1 MTFATLLVLS
11 NLTGCTQMSSEL
23 EEVQRLSKQPFR
35 SMQEVMDTNAESM
48 KYSSFSQRTAVADYQ
63 AAYNRV
69 SEEQSRKCTTFSSKV
84 LAEHNKNSDYDYEIM
99 SSGQHDYWKNLLD
112 DYIIDNPIATS
123 IKEFSGYYFLTV
135 DFTVKPNT
143 MGNFLAAANY
153 LGLDNCF
160 KHDAY
165 EMPVLNETW
174 IAQAFSDINDYR
186 RALELPEY
194 RTFINSDTSQVY
206 QQPTVEETEP
216 EENNDMLEDDD
227 ELLDTGDEGEGD
239 VEGEVGEDTET
250 EPETQATNNATTVE
264 NNSGEVYKPEN
275 RQIESSDT
283 FNGNLRKLEYDVNEY
298 EEVVGSSQDS
308 VAFMPYLEQV
318 YQSAPPSG
326 AISGNGCYN
335 EGINGLRDFGFNR
348 TDLKQIDYKDASGQ
362 PLTVE
367 ASGTMRITFV
377 FKQNEID
384 KEQLDYVLA
393 YLEKYES
400 NNDFIA
406 KYDTTNYV
414 SLPEFITKQI
424 EVKVEELDR
433 LINNGDINGLM
444 RMDTIEDAG
453 LALKLAQYRNS
464 ADITTYVTDV
474 KGCLE
479 RHGNV
484 YLIEV
489 ERTIADTPK
498 DVGLVAQY
506 KEKAYM
512 VVRQKDLNFYINDIF
527 TASRELTRQP
537 EIHEISQQY
546 RQIVNLNLS
555 DVVTDEIQNQITSTV
570 LNDWAYYS
578 NVRQLSNEK
587 NEAFGMYGQ
596 FNTNRSV
603 LSAERLEYINS
614 KMRNYLTFKGTNEQ
628 AIVNIVP
635 VSWIGGTEHQVE
647 FITKEFINYPK
658 FNEGK
663 YLECYYL
670 VSHFGNRWVIDDIQV
685 IVEEDVSG
693 QAYSDRVADFR
704 NAENLIKGE
713 EASVASITEVTGKVN
728 QDNNTENAQ

>member
-1 MTFATLLVLS
+1 MLALS

-23 EEVQRLSKQPFR
+23 EEVQRLNKQPFR

-69 SEEQSRKCTTFSSKV
+69 SEEQSRKCTAFSSKV
-84 LAEHNKNSDYDYEIM
+84 LAEHNKNTDYDLEIM

-143 MGNFLAAANY
+143 TGNFLAAANY

-165 EMPVLNETW
+165 ENPILNEIW
-174 IAQAFSDINDYR
+174 IAQAFKDINAYR
-186 RALELPEY
+186 AALDLPEY

-206 QQPTVEETEP
+206 TQPTVEEP
-216 EENNDMLEDDD
+216 EEDTNGLEDGD
-227 ELLDTGDEGEGD
+227 ELLDGEEG
-239 VEGEVGEDTET
+239 TN
-250 EPETQATNNATTVE
+250 ETQAEDETEETQEELTQPNTATTVE
-264 NNSGEVYKPEN
+264 NNSNDVYRPEN

-283 FNGNLRKLEYDVNEY
+283 FNGNLRKLEYDVAEY
-298 EEVVGSSQDS
+298 EEVCGSSQDS
-308 VAFMPYLEQV
+308 VAFMPYLSQV
-318 YQSAPPSG
+318 YQSVAPSG
-326 AISGNGCYN
+326 AISGDGCYS
-335 EGINGLRDFGFNR
+335 EGINGMRDFGFNR
-348 TDLKQIDYKDASGQ
+348 TDLKTIEYKDASGQ
-362 PLTVE
+362 PLSVD
-367 ASGTMRITFV
+367 ASGTMKITFV

-393 YLEKYES
+393 YLESYKS
-400 NNDFIA
+400 NNDFIE
-406 KYDTTNYV
+406 KYNTTNYV

-453 LALKLAQYRNS
+453 LALKLAQYRNA

-498 DVGLVAQY
+498 DIGLVAQY

-596 FNTNRSV
+596 FNTNKSV

-614 KMRNYLTFKGTNEQ
+614 KMRNYLTFKGVNEQ
-628 AIVNIVP
+628 AILNIVP
-635 VSWIGGTEHQVE
+635 VTWIGGTEHQVE
-647 FITKEFINYPK
+647 LITKEFVNYPK

-670 VSHFGNRWVIDDIQV
+670 LSHFGNRWVIDDIQV

-693 QAYSDRVADFR
+693 QAYADRIQDFKE
-704 NAENLIKGE
+704 AQGVIKGE
-713 EASVASITEVTGKVN
+713 EASVASITEVTGTVK
-728 QDNNTENAQ
+728 QDNNTSETQNAQ